1 MIINSTNTRKRAMT
15 SDLNLLNTKNTT
27 TYNVGNPGLG
37 LEQAHTYDGVKPA
50 TSKCN
55 RKRA

>member
-1 MIINSTNTRKRAMT
+1 MT

-37 LEQAHTYDGVKPA
+37 LEQAHTYDGVKPV

-55 RKRA
+55 RKRV